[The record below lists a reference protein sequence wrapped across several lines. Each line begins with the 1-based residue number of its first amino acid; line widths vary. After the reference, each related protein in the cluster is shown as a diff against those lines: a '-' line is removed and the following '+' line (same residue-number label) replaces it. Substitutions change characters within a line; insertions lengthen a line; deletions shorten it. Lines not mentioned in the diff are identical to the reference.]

1 MAGVNSAAD
10 PMANLLGNEIIAPR
24 IAMLMDQVW
33 QTAVHEDMATRLRLD
48 GTLMTLIA
56 ELLQADDTQ
65 V

>member
-1 MAGVNSAAD
+1 
-10 PMANLLGNEIIAPR
+10 
-24 IAMLMDQVW
+24 MLMDQVW